1 MLVLEVLDVLLEE
14 LVETLVVVAVDTVVV
29 VVVVVVLDDPPPVV
43 VVVVAAVSVVVVVAD
58 GSKTEVGGGQA
69 DADSRISMANT
80 ALGSLTIRVMP
91 NSIPI

>member
-14 LVETLVVVAVDTVVV
+14 VEETLVVVTVDTVVV
-29 VVVVVVLDDPPPVV
+29 VVVVVAT
-43 VVVVAAVSVVVVVAD
+43 VAVVVVVAD

-69 DADSRISMANT
+69 DADSRVSMANR
-80 ALGSLTIRVMP
+80 APGSLTMRVMP

>member
-14 LVETLVVVAVDTVVV
+14 VEETLVVVTVDTVVV
-29 VVVVVVLDDPPPVV
+29 VVVVV
-43 VVVVAAVSVVVVVAD
+43 AAISVVVVVAD

-69 DADSRISMANT
+69 DADSRVSMANR
-80 ALGSLTIRVMP
+80 ALGSLTMRVMP